1 MANKTL
7 AFEIG
12 TEELPAFDL
21 HNATIQLEKLAHEAF
36 DAAGI
41 SYESI
46 AVHSTPRRLI
56 LIATQVPEQTE
67 AFEEVFKG
75 PSAKIAF
82 DAEGNPTKAALG
94 FARGKGVDA
103 ADLERREENGVEYV

>member
-36 DAAGI
+36 DVAGI

-82 DAEGNPTKAALG
+82 DAEGNPTKQPQFLLLECSPHYSKYYSLAK
-94 FARGKGVDA
+94 FIGVM
-103 ADLERREENGVEYV
+103 

>member
-41 SYESI
+41 SY
-46 AVHSTPRRLI
+46 
-56 LIATQVPEQTE
+56 
-67 AFEEVFKG
+67 
-75 PSAKIAF
+75 
-82 DAEGNPTKAALG
+82 
-94 FARGKGVDA
+94 
-103 ADLERREENGVEYV
+103 